1 MSDKQLMRS
10 EDRMIAGVAGGLA
23 DYFDTDPTQIRILFV
38 LLTLLGGGGLGILI
52 YIVLWIVC
60 RNLWTSRNRRYR
72 RKIVLLNAMTN
83 QLDKSLHCRLI

>member
-23 DYFDTDPTQIRILFV
+23 DYFNTDPTLIRSLFV

-52 YIVLWIVC
+52 YIVLWIIMPEAVEK
-60 RNLWTSRNRRYR
+60 L
-72 RKIVLLNAMTN
+72 
-83 QLDKSLHCRLI
+83 Q

>member
-23 DYFDTDPTQIRILFV
+23 DYFDTDPTLIRILFV

-52 YIVLWIVC
+52 YIVLWIIMPEPAEK
-60 RNLWTSRNRRYR
+60 L
-72 RKIVLLNAMTN
+72 
-83 QLDKSLHCRLI
+83 Q